1 MDTIG
6 SDQEKTSAVKQ
17 PAESAASGPAIP
29 LGQDGDSQFST
40 PHAPSPEMNPAGETN
55 ASASQDSPAA
65 AEPENAGTDGTDTTA
80 KEAAGE
86 ETASGDSP
94 ETSSGSGPENT
105 YGTGE
110 ELIDENSTQ
119 HNSAFRLLGRITPL
133 TLLLFLAAVC
143 WPVFLIGD
151 SFCPGEALNIKF
163 FSSVAQSPLLPQAD
177 GAVALPGF
185 AWLGALVLKC
195 VPAPAMGLSVV
206 SALGAF
212 ICLLGVWGVCP
223 LLRLGRYTP
232 LAAGLALFCTP
243 AFLAFSQFVG
253 PVLTATGLSL
263 LALGILGHAW
273 TKDMDFPGM
282 ILGNLMAAA
291 AGLTGGLLYALLPVI
306 SAFLLCLWR
315 CDFRRSRQPDAL
327 IGFAVF
333 LFTLAI
339 WAALTIIFS
348 DGAGSSSIA
357 KSLIRLPSEPSVT
370 GNALRLYALGSLP
383 AILVIFCC
391 NWPKILRGSL
401 ASLKASRTAPKT
413 AILWIG
419 LFVTLGLTVL
429 TPHAADVFPA
439 IAITAILAGRA
450 LLRLGKIGNRAFFI
464 FVTLTLLA
472 AGFSCAAATIPSLQH
487 WVASTLGLPLDG
499 NAEKILADL
508 ADISRIKTIV
518 FTALPV
524 ISAAIILH
532 VVWRSSTAAAGLL
545 VTAVMVVVMAQPFG
559 LFVAPSLRE
568 MPSLQLKTFEHLND
582 TAPVAPKDTSPI
594 VTGGSDYMWP
604 NYNAT
609 VPGSPAQK
617 PQPQEKAS
625 APAASGKTEP
635 SAAPAS
641 PLKDKEQ
648 PGIRENSPKPSGQ
661 APSGSQNSKAD
672 QYSSVLQQKP
682 AAPGASQNPAAGPQS
697 EQKETKTPE
706 NQPSAQEKAP
716 SEKQPEADQKTSPAP
731 RLQTGGEQTGTA
743 I

>member
-17 PAESAASGPAIP
+17 PAEPAASGPAIP
-29 LGQDGDSQFST
+29 LGQDGDGQICT
-40 PHAPSPEMNPAGETN
+40 PQSPSPEADTAREVP
-55 ASASQDSPAA
+55 ASAGQDSPAA
-65 AEPENAGTDGTDTTA
+65 SEPENAGTDSIAAPDG
-80 KEAAGE
+80 EEAGE
-86 ETASGDSP
+86 EKTSGD
-94 ETSSGSGPENT
+94 TPENAP
-105 YGTGE
+105 GTGE
-110 ELIDENSTQ
+110 ENASSTEEIIDENSTQ
-119 HNSAFRLLGRITPL
+119 HNAAFRLLGRMTPL

-195 VPAPAMGLSVV
+195 VPVPAMGLSVV

-212 ICLLGVWGVCP
+212 ICLIGVWGVCP

-273 TKDMDFPGM
+273 TKDMDFSGM
-282 ILGNLMAAA
+282 ILGNLLAAA

-357 KSLIRLPSEPSVT
+357 KSLIRLPSEPSAA
-370 GNALRLYALGSLP
+370 GNALRLYTLGSLP

-419 LFVTLGLTVL
+419 LFVTLGLTIL

-450 LLRLGKIGNRAFFI
+450 LLRLEKIGTRAFFI

-508 ADISRIKTIV
+508 ANISIIKTIA

-582 TAPVAPKDTSPI
+582 ATPAAPKATSPI

-609 VPGSPAQK
+609 IPGSPAQK
-617 PQPQEKAS
+617 PQSQEKA
-625 APAASGKTEP
+625 PAVSGKTDP
-635 SAAPAS
+635 STAPAS
-641 PLKDKEQ
+641 PLPAKEQ
-648 PGIRENSPKPSGQ
+648 PGIRENSQKPAGQ

-682 AAPGASQNPAAGPQS
+682 AAPGASQKPASEPQS
-697 EQKETKTPE
+697 EQKETKTPD
-706 NQPSAQEKAP
+706 NQAATQEKSP
-716 SEKQPEADQKTSPAP
+716 DEKQPEAAPKTSPAP
-731 RLQTGGEQTGTA
+731 RLQTDGEQTGTA

>member
-40 PHAPSPEMNPAGETN
+40 PHAPSPEMNPAGETT

-65 AEPENAGTDGTDTTA
+65 AEPENVGTDGTDTTA

-119 HNSAFRLLGRITPL
+119 HNAAFRLLGRITPL
-133 TLLLFLAAVC
+133 PLLLFLAAVC

-206 SALGAF
+206 STLGAF

-291 AGLTGGLLYALLPVI
+291 AGLTGGLCSPALY
-306 SAFLLCLWR
+306 
-315 CDFRRSRQPDAL
+315 
-327 IGFAVF
+327 
-333 LFTLAI
+333 
-339 WAALTIIFS
+339 
-348 DGAGSSSIA
+348 
-357 KSLIRLPSEPSVT
+357 
-370 GNALRLYALGSLP
+370 LRVPSLP
-383 AILVIFCC
+383 
-391 NWPKILRGSL
+391 L
-401 ASLKASRTAPKT
+401 AL
-413 AILWIG
+413 
-419 LFVTLGLTVL
+419 
-429 TPHAADVFPA
+429 
-439 IAITAILAGRA
+439 
-450 LLRLGKIGNRAFFI
+450 
-464 FVTLTLLA
+464 
-472 AGFSCAAATIPSLQH
+472 
-487 WVASTLGLPLDG
+487 
-499 NAEKILADL
+499 
-508 ADISRIKTIV
+508 
-518 FTALPV
+518 
-524 ISAAIILH
+524 
-532 VVWRSSTAAAGLL
+532 
-545 VTAVMVVVMAQPFG
+545 
-559 LFVAPSLRE
+559 
-568 MPSLQLKTFEHLND
+568 
-582 TAPVAPKDTSPI
+582 
-594 VTGGSDYMWP
+594 
-604 NYNAT
+604 
-609 VPGSPAQK
+609 
-617 PQPQEKAS
+617 
-625 APAASGKTEP
+625 
-635 SAAPAS
+635 
-641 PLKDKEQ
+641 
-648 PGIRENSPKPSGQ
+648 
-661 APSGSQNSKAD
+661 
-672 QYSSVLQQKP
+672 
-682 AAPGASQNPAAGPQS
+682 
-697 EQKETKTPE
+697 
-706 NQPSAQEKAP
+706 
-716 SEKQPEADQKTSPAP
+716 
-731 RLQTGGEQTGTA
+731 
-743 I
+743 